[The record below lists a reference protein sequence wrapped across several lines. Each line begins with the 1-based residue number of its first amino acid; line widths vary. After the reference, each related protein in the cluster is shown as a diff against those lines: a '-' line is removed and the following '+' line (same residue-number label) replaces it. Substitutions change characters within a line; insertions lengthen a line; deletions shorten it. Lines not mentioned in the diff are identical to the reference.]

1 MSDIM
6 NYYELPKFLTQEQF
20 DFFYDMALNVEE
32 WTPYQSTVSG
42 NRMGMY
48 YYQTGLT
55 FEDRNVALV
64 KLEPHDVMDWHV
76 DGKRKTALSYPLS
89 DNYAPCSFTKSQTFD
104 GPMLLNTQA
113 RHAVFN
119 NEHTRYSINISFQE
133 PIEEAIQIFESLT
146 HYEFKAS

>member
-1 MSDIM
+1 M
-6 NYYELPKFLTQEQF
+6 NYYELPRFLSEERHN
-20 DFFYDMALNVEE
+20 DFLNMAESVKE

-48 YYQTGLT
+48 YYQTGLK
-55 FEDRNVALV
+55 FANRNVALI

-76 DGKRKTALSYPLS
+76 DGKRNTALSYPLS
-89 DNYAPCSFTKSQTFD
+89 GHYAPCSFEDETFS
-104 GPMLLNTQA
+104 GVMLLNTQS

-133 PIEEAIQIFESLT
+133 PINEAIEIFNELSE
-146 HYEFKAS
+146 YEFTTS